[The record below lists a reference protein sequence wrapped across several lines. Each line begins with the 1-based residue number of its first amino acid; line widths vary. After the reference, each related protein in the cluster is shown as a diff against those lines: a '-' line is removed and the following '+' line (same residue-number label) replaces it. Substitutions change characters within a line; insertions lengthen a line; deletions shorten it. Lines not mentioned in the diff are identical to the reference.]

1 MSFIYGQLSLKTI
14 GIHVS
19 YLRVYC
25 TRGDWR
31 PIGQACPAIAVSIR
45 RERRRVLRGDI
56 HLFGRRFFFRFGQRE
71 RSSCPSLLARFCVIS
86 KITNGK

>member
-56 HLFGRRFFFRFGQRE
+56 I
-71 RSSCPSLLARFCVIS
+71 SSAAGSSSVSANDLS
-86 KITNGK
+86 